1 MGIFNN
7 GYGYSTQATETTI
20 EEGPP
25 GPQGE
30 KGDPGATGPQGPKGE
45 KGDPGA
51 VGSKGSKGSKG
62 DKGNVGPQGP
72 KGDTGPQGPQGPKGE
87 KGDQGATGPQGY
99 PGSAL
104 SMYKEDVSSHSL
116 PQELHF
122 KLPSS
127 LLSVNHFSYM
137 TIINKNIS
145 NDKSNRN
152 FNGVAPGI
160 TIKIYNE
167 EGKLFKT
174 GYLYPVT
181 SAGLI
186 DESKPFN
193 LQANFKYLI
202 NYYSS
207 KTFQSTDN
215 QTYSISDDFT
225 TDPNISYHVMSLDS
239 NGNYNVHNNR
249 IINLA
254 DPIDISDAVT
264 KKFLDKIPGVSLT
277 RSIKAAGGLF
287 MEGASLDGLPVPST
301 ASSAATKSYVDGK
314 DTAMKSYVDS
324 KNSEQNFSHLLLVN
338 LLNITSDLI
347 YENFV
352 KNNCQTLYQIDR
364 ANSSQVSYNT
374 LSSLKYISILYDQT
388 RHSINA
394 VQSRS
399 NLQPILGDKDT
410 SIDDMY
416 PIKFNNNRRLT
427 SNINLNSSIVAVF
440 VVYKLNS
447 YSTHISKYGTNAL
460 FGNDD
465 GKNNGKYITFN
476 TRGNLIFSGVSGPN
490 IVTSYPSN
498 ANAGELNNYKLLS
511 VHWNLATEKNKSYIY
526 CNGKKIISF
535 TSNSTTGENTTT
547 IGDLSSILRAPL
559 NGNIAFFSFYNKNLS
574 EEIIMLHHKVL
585 CERYKISHDLIRI
598 TIST

>member
-7 GYGYSTQATETTI
+7 GYGYNTQTTGTESLKG

-25 GPQGE
+25 GPKGE
-30 KGDPGATGPQGPKGE
+30 KGAAGPQGAVGPTGPKGDKGDIGPTGPKGDKGDKGPTGPKGDKGDKGPAGPQGSKGDIGPTGPQGS
-45 KGDPGA
+45 PGP
-51 VGSKGSKGSKG
+51 VI
-62 DKGNVGPQGP
+62 NV
-72 KGDTGPQGPQGPKGE
+72 
-87 KGDQGATGPQGY
+87 
-99 PGSAL
+99 
-104 SMYKEDVSSHSL
+104 YKENSSSYSL

-122 KLPSS
+122 TLPSE
-127 LLSVNHFSYM
+127 LLSSSHFSFM
-137 TIINKNIS
+137 AINYKNIK
-145 NDKSNRN
+145 NDKNNRN
-152 FNGVAPGI
+152 FNGLSPGI

-167 EGKLFKT
+167 GGKLSKT

-186 DESKPFN
+186 DKSTPFN
-193 LQANFKYLI
+193 IKANFKYLI
-202 NYYSS
+202 NFYKS
-207 KTFQSTDN
+207 KTFQSTDK
-215 QTYSISDDFT
+215 QTYSISNDFT
-225 TDPNISYHVMSLDS
+225 TDSNISYHVMSLDS
-239 NGNYNVHNNR
+239 NGNYNVHNSR
-249 IINLA
+249 IINLS
-254 DPIDISDAVT
+254 DPIDNSDAIN

-287 MEGASLDGLPVPST
+287 MEGSSLDGLPVPT
-301 ASSAATKSYVDGK
+301 TDSSAASKSYVDDK
-314 DTAMKSYVDS
+314 DTAMKTYVDS
-324 KNSEQNFSHLLLVN
+324 KNNEHNFSQLFLTN

-374 LSSLKYISILYDQT
+374 VGSLKYISTLYDQT
-388 RHSINA
+388 RHGINA

-399 NLQPILGDKDT
+399 NLQPILGDKDIN
-410 SIDDMY
+410 IDDMY

-427 SNINLNSSIVAVF
+427 SNINLNSSIVVVF
-440 VVYKLNS
+440 VVYKLNA

-476 TRGNLIFSGVSGPN
+476 TRGQLIFSGVSGPN
-490 IVTSYPSN
+490 IITSYPSN
-498 ANAGELNNYKLLS
+498 ANAGELNSYKILS
-511 VHWNLATEKNKSYIY
+511 VHWNLPTEKNKSYIY
-526 CNGKKIISF
+526 CNGKKIINF

-574 EEIIMLHHKVL
+574 EAIIKLHHKVL
-585 CERYKISHDLIRI
+585 CERYKISHDPI
-598 TIST
+598 TITIET